1 MKLRCPELYTPK
13 QHPTRRG
20 FKTKVDCYI
29 TQLYKFPDA
38 PAVAH
43 CVYELLYWGIL
54 EGDPEVRYLV
64 PQSHRFY
71 IGTSLYTS
79 DLYCEKN
86 GRRYIVEIKSEAGFA
101 EFAEKSSWIRE
112 FLQPTP
118 FEFVHVTNESIGER
132 ETFARNWLYISRTL
146 VTSTTVVTERA
157 TEIVLDK
164 LYESP
169 QAIGDIMDLS
179 GRVEN
184 CQLEIA
190 LFRLAS
196 IGKVLLDL
204 DHSRINADTHV
215 MLCR

>member
-1 MKLRCPELYTPK
+1 MKLRCPELNDPR

-29 TQLYKFPDA
+29 TQLHKFEEE

-43 CVYELLYWGIL
+43 CVYELLLWGIL
-54 EGDPEVRYLV
+54 EGDPAVRRLV

-71 IGTSLYTS
+71 IGTSMYTS
-79 DLYCEKN
+79 DLYYEKA
-86 GRRYIVEIKSEAGFA
+86 GRHYIVEVKSEAGF
-101 EFAEKSSWIRE
+101 EGFAERSEWIKE

-118 FEFVHVTNESIGER
+118 FEFIHISNESIAEQ
-132 ETFARNWLYISRTL
+132 ETFARNWLLIARTL
-146 VTSTTVVTERA
+146 VTSKTVMTERA
-157 TEIVLDK
+157 SEIVLDK
-164 LYESP
+164 LYDSP
-169 QAIGDIMDLS
+169 KSVGDIIDLT

-196 IGKVLLDL
+196 IGKVRLELE
-204 DHSRINADTHV
+204 HERINADTEV
-215 MLCR
+215 TLCQ